1 MSACAGGPSNVREWY
16 SLPNPDI
23 PMSSGAC
30 TASKGAPLSCSA
42 EIIAPKGYA
51 LDPNFVENT
60 ATLDFFTSDNKR
72 IAEFS
77 KNGVLASDQALKLTT
92 TYEYLKCNV
101 KGQKDPTGPMI
112 SDSVW
117 FGITSYQMYNNFDKG
132 YFDLSYRTYKIS
144 KAKRVRWDFNVTRT
158 IGKNP
163 PTKLV
168 TFLMRESDYQKWS
181 SECIKC
187 YAPTDLAIKNTLCE
201 GTSCYVDKKFLGWR
215 NGEYRVF
222 VGYPEVCNA
231 FNDLCYND
239 RTPSTLKNGYTKE
252 LVDININPSLKL
264 PEPSSSRLV
273 VSGLNARGSYDD
285 EGDYI
290 INTGVVVRM

>member
-1 MSACAGGPSNVREWY
+1 VREWY

-23 PMSSGAC
+23 PMSSAAC
-30 TASKGAPLSCSA
+30 TASKGAPLSCTA
-42 EIIAPKGYA
+42 EIVAPKGYA

-60 ATLDFFTSDNKR
+60 ATLDFFTSDYKM

-77 KNGVLASDQALKLTT
+77 RNGVLARDQALELTT

-101 KGQKDPTGPMI
+101 KGQKNPKGPMI

-144 KAKRVRWDFNVTRT
+144 RSKRVRWDFNVTRT
-158 IGKNP
+158 IGKKP

-181 SECIKC
+181 SKCIKC
-187 YAPTDLAIKNTLCE
+187 YAPTELAIKGTLCE
-201 GTSCYVDKKFLGWR
+201 GTKCYVDKKYLGWK

-239 RTPSTLKNGYTKE
+239 RTPSTLKHGYTKE

-264 PEPSSSRLV
+264 PKPSKSRLV
-273 VSGLNARGSYDD
+273 ISGQNARGSYDED
-285 EGDYI
+285 DYVM
-290 INTGVVVRM
+290 NTGLVLRM